1 MNIFLK
7 NQKKNGITNT
17 RIFGSVARKE
27 DTDKRDLDIVVSV
40 KNKPYLLKVL
50 GLRERLQDLLGINV
64 DNVVEDALPDDFKS
78 ILNEAIQYKELIT
91 LVLHFDL
98 NERIA

>member
-40 KNKPYLLKVL
+40 KKNLFTKS
-50 GLRERLQDLLGINV
+50 LRIKR
-64 DNVVEDALPDDFKS
+64 K
-78 ILNEAIQYKELIT
+78 
-91 LVLHFDL
+91 
-98 NERIA
+98 IARSLRN

>member
-40 KNKPYLLKVL
+40 KKTYLLKVL

-64 DNVVEDALPDDFKS
+64 DIVVEDAMPDDFKS